1 MCFYYF
7 SCLVHLNHEKILKA
21 QQTAMISAVDLELK
35 EVSASLKYNLAKERK
50 NVLTDEFINYFR
62 CIIQRKEL
70 PVVKNH
76 ALRDHLNSAFIEVEQ
91 IANEYSDSKLR
102 MGMKAINKEMQDF
115 QQETSA
121 KAKRQNVKNPPDI
134 SEENRLRLE
143 IQQKME
149 FARNSFKSSSKQLE
163 ASINAQNRK
172 KLKLVEYLVDQNM
185 KLAAQISILK
195 HFDS

>member
-1 MCFYYF
+1 
-7 SCLVHLNHEKILKA
+7 VHINHEKILKA

-50 NVLTDEFINYFR
+50 KDLTDEFVNYFR

-70 PVVKNH
+70 LVVKNP
-76 ALRDHLNSAFIEVEQ
+76 ALREHLNSTFFEVEQ

-121 KAKRQNVKNPPDI
+121 KAKRHYDNNPPDI

-149 FARNSFKSSSKQLE
+149 FAKNSFKSSSKQLE
-163 ASINAQNRK
+163 TSVGAQNRK